1 MKGRNSLAVRL
12 IMQWDIKVG
21 REQDFSEF
29 VVREFAPRL
38 MKLGIE
44 PTEILYTM
52 YGDGPQMYTSVVVS
66 SSEQLAKI
74 LHGDGWRSLHGRLL
88 NYITNY
94 SQKVVAD
101 TGRFQM

>member
-1 MKGRNSLAVRL
+1 
-12 IMQWDIKVG
+12 MQWDIKVG

-52 YGDGPQMYTSVVVS
+52 YGKGPQMYTSVVVES
-66 SSEQLAKI
+66 QDKLTEILAS
-74 LHGDGWRSLHGRLL
+74 DGWSALQAKLQ
-88 NYITNY
+88 NYIMNY
-94 SQKVVAD
+94 SQKVLAD
-101 TGRFQM
+101 SGNFQL

>member
-1 MKGRNSLAVRL
+1 MVKLL
-12 IMQWDIKVG
+12 MQWDIKVG

-52 YGDGPQMYTSVVVS
+52 YGDGPQMYTSVVIDSREHLVEILQ
-66 SSEQLAKI
+66 SE
-74 LHGDGWRSLHGRLL
+74 GWKNLQRKLQT
-88 NYITNY
+88 YITNY
-94 SQKVVAD
+94 TQKVVAD
-101 TGRFQM
+101 TGRFQI

>member
-1 MKGRNSLAVRL
+1 MAVRL
-12 IMQWDIKVG
+12 IMQWDIQLG

-38 MKLGIE
+38 IKLGIE

-66 SSEQLAKI
+66 SGEQLVKI
-74 LHGDGWRSLHGRLL
+74 LKSDGWKNLHSRLM

-94 SQKVVAD
+94 SQKIVTD
-101 TGRFQM
+101 TGRFQI

>member
-1 MKGRNSLAVRL
+1 MVKLL
-12 IMQWDIKVG
+12 MQWDIKIG

-52 YGDGPQMYTSVVVS
+52 YGGGPQMYTSVVVDS
-66 SSEQLAKI
+66 HDKLMEILDSEAWNTLQSKLQ
-74 LHGDGWRSLHGRLL
+74 
-88 NYITNY
+88 NYIMNY
-94 SQKVVAD
+94 TQKVMAD
-101 TGRFQM
+101 NGRFQL

>member
-1 MKGRNSLAVRL
+1 MQPGFMIKLL
-12 IMQWDIKVG
+12 MQWDIKVG

-52 YGDGPQMYTSVVVS
+52 YGEGPQMYTSVVVDS
-66 SSEQLAKI
+66 REKLLTVLQSEGWKN
-74 LHGDGWRSLHGRLL
+74 LHQKLQD
-88 NYITNY
+88 YITNY
-94 SQKVVAD
+94 TQKVVED
-101 TGRFQM
+101 TGRFQI

>member
-1 MKGRNSLAVRL
+1 MVKLL
-12 IMQWDIKVG
+12 MQWDIKVG

-52 YGDGPQMYTSVVVS
+52 YGEGPQMYTSVVVES
-66 SSEQLAKI
+66 REDLADI
-74 LHGDGWRSLHGRLL
+74 LKSDGWKNL
-88 NYITNY
+88 
-94 SQKVVAD
+94 QKKLQVFKFRRPRNAISKYCQPEV
-101 TGRFQM
+101 RFFD

>member
-1 MKGRNSLAVRL
+1 ME
-12 IMQWDIKVG
+12 WDIRMG

-52 YGDGPQMYTSVVVS
+52 YGEGPQMYTSVVVDS
-66 SSEQLAKI
+66 RDKLSEI
-74 LHGDGWRSLHGRLL
+74 LLSESWKRLHNKLL
-88 NYITNY
+88 TYVTNY
-94 SQKVVAD
+94 HQKVVID
-101 TGRFQM
+101 NGRLQF